1 MQFTGPPFT
10 FGFQQ
15 IASQCGA
22 AGPNSM
28 VVSNSVAYW
37 IGQHNFYMYDGSVKP
52 IESPVRRFVLDDLN
66 LNQRSK
72 ITAGLNQEF
81 HEVWWFYP
89 SASSSENDKYVTYN
103 YAEGSWAI
111 GTLNRTAW
119 IDREVYN
126 LPIGIKSTGQ
136 VYDHETGD
144 SDDGAAI
151 AAHIQSAD
159 FDLAEGDE
167 LFLLTEFI
175 PDITQGGGTVD
186 LKIEGRLYPNDTA
199 TAFGPY
205 TITATTEKLDLRI
218 RARQMNIRI
227 ESDTATGDRWRIGLP
242 RINIQPDG
250 RR

>member
-1 MQFTGPPFT
+1 
-10 FGFQQ
+10 
-15 IASQCGA
+15 
-22 AGPNSM
+22 
-28 VVSNSVAYW
+28 
-37 IGQHNFYMYDGSVKP
+37 
-52 IESPVRRFVLDDLN
+52 
-66 LNQRSK
+66 
-72 ITAGLNQEF
+72 
-81 HEVWWFYP
+81 VWWFYP